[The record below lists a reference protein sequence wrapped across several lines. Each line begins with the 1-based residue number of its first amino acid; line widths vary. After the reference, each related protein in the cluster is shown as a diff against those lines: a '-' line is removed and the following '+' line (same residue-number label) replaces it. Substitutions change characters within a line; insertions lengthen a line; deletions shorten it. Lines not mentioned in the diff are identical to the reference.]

1 MKIIS
6 QFWKPYYPGTFYH
19 DAPYLSYCCYQDVWW
34 IFYTTLLR
42 FFRIASHQLGGLLLP
57 FMHLISILH
66 YGRGWTLQLARR
78 DLLRYTLFI
87 YHILIYINYILHTL
101 YITYLYTLI
110 IYYILYANKKTTSSP
125 RKRTC
130 QKQDKR
136 KALPFL
142 AALLFNSLIKSL
154 RKGKALLSSK
164 F

>member
-1 MKIIS
+1 M
-6 QFWKPYYPGTFYH
+6 Y
-19 DAPYLSYCCYQDVWW
+19 
-34 IFYTTLLR
+34 
-42 FFRIASHQLGGLLLP
+42 
-57 FMHLISILH
+57 
-66 YGRGWTLQLARR
+66 LARLLKR
-78 DLLRYTLFI
+78 PQLSVTNDVSIDQQGRLLFCHKTRKGPRGVILLLRYTLFI

>member
-1 MKIIS
+1 M
-6 QFWKPYYPGTFYH
+6 Y
-19 DAPYLSYCCYQDVWW
+19 
-34 IFYTTLLR
+34 
-42 FFRIASHQLGGLLLP
+42 
-57 FMHLISILH
+57 
-66 YGRGWTLQLARR
+66 LARLLKR
-78 DLLRYTLFI
+78 PQLSVTNDVSIDQQGRLLFSHKTRKGPRGVILLLRYTLFI

-154 RKGKALLSSK
+154 RKGKALLSYK